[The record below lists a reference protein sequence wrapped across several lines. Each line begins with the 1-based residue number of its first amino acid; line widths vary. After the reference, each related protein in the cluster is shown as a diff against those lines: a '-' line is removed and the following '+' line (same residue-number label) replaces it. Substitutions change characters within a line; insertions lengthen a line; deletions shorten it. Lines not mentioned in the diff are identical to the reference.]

1 MASKTKRMRKRAR
14 REKHKAMRQE
24 AQKPRDMSIVE
35 RKKAALE
42 TGSPWPDQSL
52 FDFLAVEAYG
62 VRRHLRLVS

>member
-24 AQKPRDMSIVE
+24 TQKRDVSIVE

>member
-1 MASKTKRMRKRAR
+1 MANKTKRMRKRAR
-14 REKHKAMRQE
+14 REKHKAMRRE
-24 AQKPRDMSIVE
+24 TQKRDVSIVE
-35 RKKAALE
+35 KKKTALR